1 MKDETRHK
9 VKSDFKQF
17 VGSAKQAATE
27 ISEQLGR
34 QAEKMIDEAKAVHRQ
49 LIVSVRLDDESVQR
63 LEQLLEAGIC
73 HTRSE
78 AVAFLTREGIKARRD
93 LFDKIDQK
101 IEEIRRIREE
111 PRQQAF

>member
-9 VKSDFKQF
+9 VKADFKQF
-17 VGSAKQAATE
+17 VGTAKQAASE
-27 ISEQLGR
+27 IGGEIGR
-34 QAEKMIDEAKAVHRQ
+34 KAEKLLDDAKAVQRQ
-49 LIVSVRLDDESVQR
+49 LIVSVRLDDESVRR

-111 PRQQAF
+111 LRQQAF